1 MRQLRS
7 VHIVERNFEPINRRN
22 YRMSKVWNTL
32 IDIQHLLEDN
42 FNATGMEVFE
52 PGMDRFNQPGWVN
65 RVWTSELYR
74 RAHVDVVDA
83 RETKGLWMMH
93 CCIFPHIHNPAP
105 IYGFDVIAGKN
116 KITGCFHDYSKAG
129 DDNHPMMEWF
139 ADEVAKLEW
148 RRERALP
155 EWATNIFS
163 KSMVAAGNVSDEAE
177 LEQITNLARTTVT
190 HYLSTVAET
199 NNTAI
204 DTTSAQNY
212 YAQNQKC
219 NPHTPRVMVSLG
231 LSEED
236 VTHFIQECL
245 FPEILKAKE

>member
-1 MRQLRS
+1 
-7 VHIVERNFEPINRRN
+7 
-22 YRMSKVWNTL
+22 MSKVWDTL
-32 IDIQHLLEDN
+32 IEIQHLLEES
-42 FNATGMEVFE
+42 FEKTGVEIFE

-65 RVWTSELYR
+65 RVWTSDKYR

-83 RETKGLWMMH
+83 RLTKGLWMMH

-129 DDNHPMMEWF
+129 DPDHPMMQWF
-139 ADEVAKLEW
+139 ADQVAQLEW
-148 RRERALP
+148 RKERALP

-163 KSMVAAGNVSDEAE
+163 KSMVAAGNVSDEEE
-177 LEQITNLARTTVT
+177 LEQITDLAKTTIS

-199 NNTAI
+199 NNTVP
-204 DTTSAQNY
+204 DTTFEQNY
-212 YAQNQKC
+212 YAQNQKQ

-236 VTHFIQECL
+236 VQMFIQDCL
-245 FPEILKAKE
+245 FPEIG